1 MIAPAAPPSGTA
13 PAAVPGGQHL
23 SDWLRVGRDGTVTV
37 FCGKVEV
44 GQGAR
49 TSLCQIVADELAAPL
64 EQVRIVLGD
73 TGRTPFDQGT
83 FASRTTATMGV
94 QLRLVAADLRERL
107 LEYAANAWGVEPAE
121 LQAAGGCV
129 RHAASGRCMRYGDIA
144 ADGRFT
150 GVLVERPVKAPEH
163 WSVAGSSAPK
173 AQARDIVTGRHRY
186 TPDLSLPGMLHGR
199 VLRPPRFGATLLRLD
214 AEAAREIP
222 HAVIVQADGFV
233 GVAAPSLQRADQAL
247 AALRAEWTQPEA
259 VSDQGLAA
267 YLRTHPD
274 EPAPAGRPASQVQET
289 GDVDGAFATAPVRSD
304 ATYTVA
310 FIAHAP
316 LETRA
321 ALADW
326 QDGHLTVWTGTQRPF
341 GVRGQLATALGIPE
355 HDVQV
360 IVPDTGSAY
369 GGKHTGE
376 AAIEASRL
384 ARAAGRPVKLVWTR
398 EEEFSQAY
406 FRPAAVIDVRGAAD
420 DAGHLL
426 AWECHNYNAGPGALR
441 SPYAVPNQRAAY
453 HPVRSPLRQGSYRAL
468 AATANIFARE
478 SAMDDL
484 AHRLGLDPLEF
495 RLRNLTD
502 PRLRAVLLAAAE
514 RFGWD
519 DRPAE
524 AQIGCGLACGAE
536 KGGYV
541 ACCAELAVEPV
552 SGRVIIH
559 RLVQAYECG
568 AVVNPA
574 NVHNQIEGAMVQGLG
589 GALFEQI
596 EFAGGRILNPRFSRY
611 RVPRFGDVPRIDTV
625 LLNRPDL
632 PSAGAGETP
641 ITVVAPAI
649 SNAIFAAC
657 GERLRALPMLPA
669 GMLRQ
674 HARIGENAAA
684 LR

>member
-1 MIAPAAPPSGTA
+1 MSATATTTPSPAPAAA
-13 PAAVPGGQHL
+13 PTGQRL
-23 SDWLRVGRDGTVTV
+23 GDWLHIDRDGTVTI

-49 TSLCQIVADELAAPL
+49 TSLCQIVADELATPI
-64 EQVRIVLGD
+64 ECVRIVLGD

-83 FASRTTATMGV
+83 FGSRTTATMGV
-94 QLRLVAADLRERL
+94 QLRQVAADLRERL
-107 LEYAANAWGVEPAE
+107 LELAARAWGVQPAE
-121 LQAAGGCV
+121 LQAGEGVV
-129 RHAASGRCMRYGDIA
+129 RHGATGRAMRYGEIA
-144 ADGRFT
+144 ADHEFGAA
-150 GVLVERPVKAPEH
+150 LMERPVKAPEH
-163 WSVAGSSAPK
+163 WSVAGSSVPRSLAV
-173 AQARDIVTGRHRY
+173 DIVTGRHRY
-186 TPDLSLPGMLHGR
+186 TPDLSLPGMLYGR
-199 VLRPPRFGATLLRLD
+199 VLRAPQLGANLRRLD
-214 AEAAREIP
+214 TRAALGIP
-222 HAVIVQADGFV
+222 DAVIVQEDGFV
-233 GVAAPSLQRADQAL
+233 GVAAPTPQRAGQAL
-247 AALRAEWTQPEA
+247 ASLRAEWTLPEPVA
-259 VSDQGLAA
+259 DCDLES
-267 YLRTHPD
+267 YLRTHLD
-274 EPAPAGRPASQVQET
+274 EAVPAGRPASQLQDT
-289 GDVDGAFATAPVRSD
+289 GDVDAALATAAVSLD

-326 QDGHLTVWTGTQRPF
+326 QNGHLTVWTGTQRPF

-355 HDVQV
+355 DDIRV

-376 AAIEASRL
+376 AAIEAARL
-384 ARAAGRPVKLVWTR
+384 ARAAGSPVKLVWTR

-420 DAGHLL
+420 GEGHLL

-441 SPYAVPNQRAAY
+441 SPYSVPNQRFAY

-478 SAMDDL
+478 SEMDEL
-484 AHRLGLDPLEF
+484 AHRLGMDPLEF

-514 RFGWD
+514 RFGWH
-519 DRPAE
+519 DRSTD
-524 AQIGCGLACGAE
+524 AQVGRGLACGTE

-541 ACCAELAVEPV
+541 ACCAELAVERD
-552 SGRVIIH
+552 SGRVSIR
-559 RLVQAYECG
+559 RLAQAYECG
-568 AVVNPA
+568 AVVNPS
-574 NVHNQIEGAMVQGLG
+574 NVRNQIEGAIVQGLG

-596 EFAGGRILNPRFSRY
+596 EFARGHVLNPRFSRY
-611 RVPRFGDVPRIDTV
+611 RVPRFGDVPIIETV

-641 ITVVAPAI
+641 ITAVAPAI
-649 SNAIFAAC
+649 GNAVFAAC
-657 GERLRALPMLPA
+657 GVRLRATPMLPH
-669 GMLRQ
+669 GVLP
-674 HARIGENAAA
+674 GDENV
-684 LR
+684 

>member
-1 MIAPAAPPSGTA
+1 MSATATVRPGPAPAAA
-13 PAAVPGGQHL
+13 PTGQRL
-23 SDWLRVGRDGTVTV
+23 GDWLHVDRDGTVTI

-49 TSLCQIVADELAAPL
+49 TSLCQIVADELATPI
-64 EQVRIVLGD
+64 EGVRIVLGD

-83 FASRTTATMGV
+83 FGSRTTATMGV
-94 QLRLVAADLRERL
+94 QLRQVAADLRERL
-107 LEYAANAWGVEPAE
+107 LELAASAWGVQPAE
-121 LQAAGGCV
+121 LQTGEGVV
-129 RHAASGRCMRYGDIA
+129 RHGASGRAMGYGQIA
-144 ADGRFT
+144 ADHEFGAAPM
-150 GVLVERPVKAPEH
+150 ERLVKAPEH
-163 WSVAGSSAPK
+163 WSVAGSSVSK
-173 AQARDIVTGRHRY
+173 ALAVDIVTGRHRY

-199 VLRPPRFGATLLRLD
+199 VLRAPRLGATLLQLD
-214 AEAAREIP
+214 ARGAREIP
-222 HAVIVQADGFV
+222 DAVIVQEDGFV
-233 GVAAPSLQRADQAL
+233 GVAAPTAPRAGQAL
-247 AALRAEWTQPEA
+247 AALRAEWTQPETIA
-259 VSDQGLAA
+259 DRALEG
-267 YLRTHPD
+267 YLRTHLD
-274 EPAPAGRPASQVQET
+274 EAAPAGRPASQLQET
-289 GDVDGAFATAPVRSD
+289 GDVDAARATAAVRVD

-326 QDGHLTVWTGTQRPF
+326 QHGRLTVWTGTQRPF
-341 GVRGQLATALGIPE
+341 GVRGQLAAALGIPE
-355 HDVQV
+355 DDIRV

-376 AAIEASRL
+376 AAIEAARL
-384 ARAAGRPVKLVWTR
+384 ARAAGSPVKLVWTR

-420 DAGHLL
+420 DAGRLL

-441 SPYAVPNQRAAY
+441 SPYAVPNQRHAY

-478 SAMDDL
+478 RAMDEL
-484 AHRLGLDPLEF
+484 AQRLELDPLEF

-514 RFGWD
+514 RFGWGQ
-519 DRPAE
+519 RPAGS
-524 AQIGCGLACGAE
+524 QVGCGLACGTE

-541 ACCAELAVEPV
+541 ACCAEVTVERD
-552 SGRVIIH
+552 SGRLGIRRI
-559 RLVQAYECG
+559 VQAYECG

-574 NVHNQIEGAMVQGLG
+574 NVRNQVEGAIVQGLG

-596 EFAGGRILNPRFSRY
+596 EFEGGRVLNPRFSRY
-611 RVPRFGDVPRIDTV
+611 RVPRFGDVPGIETV

-641 ITVVAPAI
+641 ITAIAPAI
-649 SNAIFAAC
+649 GNAVFAAC
-657 GERLRALPMLPA
+657 GVRLHALPMLPN
-669 GMLRQ
+669 GVLPL
-674 HARIGENAAA
+674 GEMEITT
-684 LR
+684 

>member
-1 MIAPAAPPSGTA
+1 MIATALPTSAPAPAAAPS
-13 PAAVPGGQHL
+13 GQHL
-23 SDWLRVGRDGTVTV
+23 GDWLHLGHDGTVTIY
-37 FCGKVEV
+37 CGKVEV

-49 TSLCQIVADELAAPL
+49 TSLCQIVADELALPIDR
-64 EQVRIVLGD
+64 VHIVLGD

-83 FASRTTATMGV
+83 FGSRTTATMGI
-94 QLRLVAADLRERL
+94 QLRQVAAAMRERL
-107 LEYAANAWGVEPAE
+107 LELAAVAWDVQPAE
-121 LQAAGGCV
+121 LQAFDGSV
-129 RHAASGRCMRYGDIA
+129 RHGRSGRWMSYADIA
-144 ADGRFT
+144 TNHQFADT
-150 GVLVERPVKAPEH
+150 IIAVPVKTPEH
-163 WSVAGSSAPK
+163 WSVAGSSVPK
-173 AQARDIVTGRHRY
+173 ALAADIVTGRHRY

-199 VLRPPRFGATLLRLD
+199 VLRSPRHGATLLHID
-214 AEAAREIP
+214 VGAAREIP
-222 HAVIVQADGFV
+222 NTVIVQEDGFV
-233 GVAAPSLQRADQAL
+233 GVAAPSPQLAGQAL
-247 AALRAEWTQPEA
+247 AALRAEWTQPEID
-259 VSDQGLAA
+259 SDQGLAA
-267 YLRTHPD
+267 YLRTHLD
-274 EPAPAGRPASQVQET
+274 DPAPAGRPAAQVQET
-289 GDVDGAFATAPVRSD
+289 GDVETAFASASVRSD

-326 QDGHLTVWTGTQRPF
+326 QDGQLTVWTGTQRPF
-341 GVRGQLATALGIPE
+341 GVRDQLATALAIPE
-355 HDVQV
+355 DAIRV

-398 EEEFSQAY
+398 EEEFIQAY

-420 DAGHLL
+420 DKGRLL

-441 SPYAVPNQRAAY
+441 SPYVAPNQRAAY

-478 SAMDDL
+478 SEMDEL
-484 AHRLGLDPLEF
+484 AHRLGIDPLEF

-502 PRLRAVLLAAAE
+502 ARLRAVLVAAAE
-514 RFGWD
+514 RFGWLD
-519 DRPAE
+519 QRAE
-524 AQIGCGLACGAE
+524 AQRGSGLACGTE

-541 ACCAELAVEPV
+541 ACCAEVVVEQG
-552 SGRVIIH
+552 SGRVTIR

-589 GALFEQI
+589 GALFERI
-596 EFAGGRILNPRFSRY
+596 EFASGRILNPRFSRY
-611 RVPRFGDVPRIDTV
+611 RVPRFGDIPHIETV

-641 ITVVAPAI
+641 ITAVAPAI
-649 SNAIFAAC
+649 GNAIFAAC
-657 GERLRALPMLPA
+657 GVRLRALPMLADGVLPRHER
-669 GMLRQ
+669 M
-674 HARIGENAAA
+674 
-684 LR
+684 